1 MGETALAK
9 RIAQQRVDTYY
20 DLHLSEETSR
30 YVFRIYAIKE
40 IMTNP
45 EQYGFYV
52 TEDQRYAP
60 MEDFDALDVSATIP
74 DLAAFALSHGTTYRH
89 LKLYNPWLLG
99 NALTIKTGK
108 TYTLR
113 VPKSS

>member
-20 DLHLSEETSR
+20 DLHLPEETSR

-40 IMTNP
+40 IMTHP
-45 EQYGFYV
+45 ERYGFHV
-52 TEDQRYAP
+52 AESQRYAP
-60 MEDFDALDVSATIP
+60 MEAFNAIEVNGPVP

-99 NALTIKTGK
+99 NVLANKTGK

-113 VPKSS
+113 VPTS